1 MHESCAQVMSTLE
14 QTDFLRPRLRSCE
27 VLLKALVSVSPICAG
42 SGKKRGKQP
51 ASEAVPDKEGELMWD
66 LEFASLTDAAQD
78 AARLLKLP
86 VVVFQNGFD
95 SIAARALDIAFDVSN
110 WENACQ
116 KMPTKLQIFNDAISL
131 SRELPTATGNA
142 CDFAIRSFQR
152 ELPLGENITIQKHA
166 VEKVIVGMITT
177 FRPGFCHMGFACTS
191 WHNS

>member
-1 MHESCAQVMSTLE
+1 MSALE
-14 QTDFLRPRLRSCE
+14 RTDFLRPRLQNCE
-27 VLLKALVSVSPICAG
+27 VLLKALASVSPVCTG
-42 SGKKRGKQP
+42 SGKRRGKQP
-51 ASEAVPDKEGELMWD
+51 VSDAVPENDGNLVWD
-66 LEFASLTDAAQD
+66 LEFAALVDAAKE
-78 AARLLKLP
+78 AATFLKLP
-86 VVVFQNGFD
+86 VVVFHSGFD

-116 KMPTKLQIFNDAISL
+116 KMPTKLLIYTDAISV

-142 CDFAIRSFQR
+142 GGFAIRSFQS
-152 ELPLGENITIQKHA
+152 ELPHGANITIQKHA